1 MSFSVIENISEEAIK
16 RKVDDL
22 GNKPLTI
29 FSHGYTGVNGIK
41 LMDSAK
47 ESGRDYTK
55 NSKQYPAIAI
65 MDVILAAHRDYNKQ
79 VEKHVA
85 CLRKNYQDITF
96 KKLKDNYLNKM
107 NYIEFKEVWGHK
119 DEKKYEILKELISAI
134 FKLGNPKSK
143 EEDFL
148 LMKDW
153 AKNSSIDMKVTDPVG
168 KIKHIGL
175 ATFQH
180 LRMTFGIDTVK
191 PDQRVK
197 EVLENEFNQKKLS
210 SENAIIAAEQIAKIV
225 KLKPLVIDQLFVKY
239 GSGYYRSETKAIKEE
254 VQKIIEKLLLQNV
267 SKEKI
272 ANATNWSLS
281 QINSLKISH
290 DK

>member
-1 MSFSVIENISEEAIK
+1 
-16 RKVDDL
+16 
-22 GNKPLTI
+22 
-29 FSHGYTGVNGIK
+29 
-41 LMDSAK
+41 
-47 ESGRDYTK
+47 
-55 NSKQYPAIAI
+55 
-65 MDVILAAHRDYNKQ
+65 
-79 VEKHVA
+79 
-85 CLRKNYQDITF
+85 
-96 KKLKDNYLNKM
+96 M

-153 AKNSSIDMKVTDPVG
+153 AKNSSIDTKVTDPVG

-210 SENAIIAAEQIAKIV
+210 SENAIIAAEQI
-225 KLKPLVIDQLFVKY
+225 
-239 GSGYYRSETKAIKEE
+239 GYYRSETKAIKEE